1 MYLTQWVWSSNSNC
15 AFSCSL
21 ENCGITSDSCMEISA
36 VLRNKSSLMDL
47 SVGDNKIGD
56 SGLALL
62 CQGLMHPS
70 CKIQKLW

>member
-1 MYLTQWVWSSNSNC
+1 
-15 AFSCSL
+15 
-21 ENCGITSDSCMEISA
+21 MEISA

>member
-1 MYLTQWVWSSNSNC
+1 MQQVWSSNSNC
-15 AFSCSL
+15 VFFCSL
-21 ENCGITSDSCMEISA
+21 ENCGITSGSCWEISA
-36 VLRNKSSLMDL
+36 LLSNKSSLIDL

-62 CQGLMHPS
+62 CQGLMHPN